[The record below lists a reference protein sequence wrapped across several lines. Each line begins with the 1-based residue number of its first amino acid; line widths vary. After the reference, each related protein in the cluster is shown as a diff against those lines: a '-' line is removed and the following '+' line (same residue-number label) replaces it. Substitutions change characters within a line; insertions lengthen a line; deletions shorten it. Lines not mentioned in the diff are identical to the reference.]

1 MIDGIGNYKCDVIV
15 DRKIFFK
22 NGIIK
27 LKKYNNLEFEI
38 DIYSTVFGIIIKFEN
53 EENKKEM
60 VNIKIK
66 NINKVFGFDEYS
78 PNTPFTDEDDE
89 DIEWCIAPVYIYSS
103 QIISDP
109 CKDNKDGKEKDKI
122 V

>member
-1 MIDGIGNYKCDVIV
+1 MAIDGIGKYKCDIIV
-15 DRKIFFK
+15 DRKIFLK

-27 LKKYNNLEFEI
+27 VKKYNHLEFEI
-38 DIYSTVFGIIIKFEN
+38 DIYGTGFGIIIKFEN

-60 VNIKIK
+60 INIEIK
-66 NINKVFGFDEYS
+66 NINKVLGFDEYP
-78 PNTPFTDEDDE
+78 PNTPFTDDEDDE

-103 QIISDP
+103 KIIS
-109 CKDNKDGKEKDKI
+109 DGKEKDKI